1 MHLHNADRDQA
12 LSPVGEK
19 VADRRTLTTEPGV
32 EDSGREYSFEETRG
46 RERGNRRAGLL
57 LVLVGVALMSLAAA
71 EASASEDGAPGTPA
85 SGEARVESAEHSSH
99 R

>member
-1 MHLHNADRDQA
+1 M
-12 LSPVGEK
+12 SPVGEK

-32 EDSGREYSFEETRG
+32 EAPGREDGSEKA

-57 LVLVGVALMSLAAA
+57 LVIAGVALMSLAAA
-71 EASASEDGAPGTPA
+71 EASAVEDGARGTPA
-85 SGEARVESAEHSSH
+85 SGETRVESAEHSSH

>member
-1 MHLHNADRDQA
+1 M
-12 LSPVGEK
+12 SPVGEK

-32 EDSGREYSFEETRG
+32 EDSGREYSFEETRERG
-46 RERGNRRAGLL
+46 SERGNRRAGLL

-71 EASASEDGAPGTPA
+71 KASASEDGAPGTPA
-85 SGEARVESAEHSSH
+85 SGEAQVESAEHSAH